1 MKDLIK
7 EIEIERNYR
16 GNDNEFEKGFHYGVD
31 MCLKKINNHN
41 IITAPK
47 SIKLSEIVDRLKKD
61 FPTHNFYYRYVTK
74 SKWIAIWLG
83 NHCYAT
89 FTIKDNK
96 LVLENKDEFEYP
108 KWLYTLWIARTE
120 IIDDLEVIENA
131 K

>member
-7 EIEIERNYR
+7 EILLEEKLHCYNDQYKDGFNEDLDKAIEII
-16 GNDNEFEKGFHYGVD
+16 KQ
-31 MCLKKINNHN
+31 HN

-61 FPTHNFYYRYVTK
+61 FPTHDFYYRYVTK

-108 KWLYTLWIARTE
+108 KWLYTLWIAGTE
-120 IIDDLEVIENA
+120 IIDDLEAIENE
-131 K
+131 